1 MMNTASR
8 PNLGRR
14 LRELRSRNNWRI
26 ADVSRMT
33 GLASSTISKV
43 ENGRMSLTY
52 DKLQQL
58 AYGLSLDLVDLF
70 GERGPSERLDMAM
83 ARRSVG
89 RSGDGVSVNA
99 GSYEYRYLNAD
110 LAPKRMVPIIGVV
123 SARSLE
129 EFGDLI
135 KHEGEE
141 FVLVLEGSIVVH
153 LEFYAPLVLQAG
165 DLIYIDSS
173 MGHAYLAG
181 SEGLCRMITV
191 CTGAPTEEIQRAV
204 QQRPAQIAK
213 PARERPAQSAK
224 PVRDRAKGNA
234 SGNPGAPRRRPAKT
248 RK

>member
-1 MMNTASR
+1 MNTASR
-8 PNLGRR
+8 PNLGHR
-14 LRELRSRNNWRI
+14 LRELRAQNNWRI

-58 AYGLSLDLVDLF
+58 AQGLSLDLVDLF
-70 GERGPSERLDMAM
+70 GERAPSDRLDMAM

-89 RSGDGVSVNA
+89 RSGEGVLIAA
-99 GSYEYRYLNAD
+99 GCYEYRYLNTD
-110 LAPKRMVPIIGVV
+110 LAPKRMVPIVGLV
-123 SARSLE
+123 SARSIE

-141 FVLVLEGSIVVH
+141 FLLVLEGSIVVH
-153 LEFYAPLVLQAG
+153 LEFYAPIHLHTG
-165 DLIYIDSS
+165 DHIYIDSR

-181 SEGLCRMITV
+181 SEGTCRIITV
-191 CTGAPTEEIQRAV
+191 CTGAPSEDIQRAV
-204 QQRPAQIAK
+204 GQRAAADTK
-213 PARERPAQSAK
+213 SA
-224 PVRDRAKGNA
+224 RAKSRTAATANIEDGH
-234 SGNPGAPRRRPAKT
+234 RRRVSKT

>member
-1 MMNTASR
+1 MNTVSR
-8 PNLGRR
+8 PNLGHR
-14 LRELRSRNNWRI
+14 LRELRARNNWRI

-58 AYGLSLDLVDLF
+58 AQGLSLDLVDLF
-70 GERGPSERLDMAM
+70 GERAPTDRLDMAM

-89 RSGDGVSVNA
+89 KSGDGVRVAA
-99 GSYEYRYLNAD
+99 GFYEYRYLNAD
-110 LAPKRMVPIIGVV
+110 LAPKRMVPILGTV
-123 SARSLE
+123 SARSIE

-141 FVLVLEGSIVVH
+141 FLLVLEGSIIVH
-153 LEFYAPLVLQAG
+153 LEFYAPIHLHTG
-165 DLIYIDSS
+165 DHIYIDSR

-181 SEGLCRMITV
+181 SEGACRIITV
-191 CTGAPTEEIQRAV
+191 CTGAPTEDLQRAV
-204 QQRPAQIAK
+204 EQRPAA
-213 PARERPAQSAK
+213 SAK
-224 PVRDRAKGNA
+224 PVRAKPRMTAVADAEQG
-234 SGNPGAPRRRPAKT
+234 RRRRSAKT

>member
-1 MMNTASR
+1 MNASR
-8 PNLGRR
+8 PNLGHR
-14 LRELRSRNNWRI
+14 LREVRERNNWRI

-58 AYGLSLDLVDLF
+58 AQGLSLDLVDLF
-70 GERGPSERLDMAM
+70 GERMPNDRLDMAV

-89 RSGDGVSVNA
+89 KSGDGVLVTA
-99 GSYEYRYLNAD
+99 GFYEYRYLNAD
-110 LAPKRMVPIIGVV
+110 LAPKRMVPIVGAV

-141 FVLVLEGSIVVH
+141 FLLVLEGSIVVH
-153 LEFYAPLVLQAG
+153 LEFYAPIRLQTG
-165 DLIYIDSS
+165 DHIYIDSR

-181 SEGLCRMITV
+181 SEGACRIITV
-191 CTGAPTEEIQRAV
+191 CTGAPTEDLQRAV
-204 QQRPAQIAK
+204 EQRPARNAK
-213 PARERPAQSAK
+213 PARAETRATPA
-224 PVRDRAKGNA
+224 GNFEE
-234 SGNPGAPRRRPAKT
+234 GHRRRTAKT